1 MMTCAP
7 GVGDPRLLTF
17 GDGDPP
23 PLYEWCGF
31 LFERIPTRLWV
42 RADSRETQ
50 RGRHPEWNAA
60 GAAPEAEESSLPGR
74 VARPSNARTV
84 GAVCRRRVLSERV
97 GCAEF
102 SAFLWVRAGS
112 SPRGSLRRAG
122 PSAGPAGV
130 SVAARRVPRRTG
142 DWIRGGCSLEATSAG
157 APEPCPGWP
166 LCGRR
171 RLIPVARYCLRRRAA
186 GCRQGGPACEARG
199 PQGGPAAAARDSSLC
214 AVRVTARGGCSLEAT
229 SSGVSTLGLRPGEVA
244 PSKPPP
250 PGYRL

>member
-1 MMTCAP
+1 MK
-7 GVGDPRLLTF
+7 GVGSF
-17 GDGDPP
+17 SKGYPP
-23 PLYEWCGF
+23 GSGF
-31 LFERIPTRLWV
+31 
-42 RADSRETQ
+42 
-50 RGRHPEWNAA
+50 
-60 GAAPEAEESSLPGR
+60 
-74 VARPSNARTV
+74 ARTRARRSEGGTQSGTPLGPRPRPRSRAFRGDLRGQATLGPSAPRV
-84 GAVCRRRVLSERV
+84 DGECSQSASGARRSRRSFV
-97 GCAEF
+97 
-102 SAFLWVRAGS
+102 VRAGS